1 MKVGDVVPNFCLL
14 DENGEEFELYKSLN
28 QKVLL
33 VFYPKD
39 DTPVCSSQLA
49 EYNENFDE
57 FIKHGIKV
65 IGINADTNQSHSDF
79 SSKLQ
84 LKFSLLS
91 DADKKITGQFGAINI
106 FGLTKR
112 KLVLIGSDK
121 KVLWAATT
129 LPVTYLKTKEIL
141 KNSALADS
149 KEMT

>member
-14 DENGEEFELYKSLN
+14 NENGEEVELYKSLT

-57 FIKHGIKV
+57 FINHGIKI
-65 IGINADTNQSHSDF
+65 IGINSDTHQSHSDF

-84 LKFSLLS
+84 LKFPLLS
-91 DADKKITGQFGAINI
+91 DTDKKISGHFGAINI

-112 KLVLIGSDK
+112 KLVLIGPDK
-121 KVLWAATT
+121 KVLWAGTT
-129 LPVTYLKTKEIL
+129 LPVTYLKTEEIL
-141 KNSALADS
+141 KNSASVDS

>member
-1 MKVGDVVPNFCLL
+1 MKVGDITPNFILL
-14 DENGEEFELYKSLN
+14 DEKGEEFELYKSLN

-49 EYNENFDE
+49 EYSENFDE

-65 IGINADTNQSHSDF
+65 IGISSDTNQSHSDF

-84 LKFSLLS
+84 LKFPLLS
-91 DADKKITGQFGAINI
+91 DADKKIGRQFDAINI

-112 KLVLIGSDK
+112 KLVLIGPDK
-121 KVLWAATT
+121 RILWTETT

-141 KNSALADS
+141 KNSPSVDS

>member
-121 KVLWAATT
+121 KVLWVETT
-129 LPVTYLKTKEIL
+129 LPLTYQKTEEIL
-141 KNSALADS
+141 IKFYFS
-149 KEMT
+149 